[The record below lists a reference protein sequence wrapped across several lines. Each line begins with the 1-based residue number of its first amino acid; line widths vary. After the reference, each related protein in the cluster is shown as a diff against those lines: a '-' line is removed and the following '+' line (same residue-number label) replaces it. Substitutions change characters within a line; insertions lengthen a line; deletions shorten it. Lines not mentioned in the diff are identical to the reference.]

1 MKELYE
7 KRNQQNYS
15 VAASSHAQFG
25 LKATLYLAYRD
36 CRAILKKHLFER
48 APKPT
53 YRLLDYGCG
62 AGLSTSIYTQ
72 IIKEAGHNVEIVG
85 ADVSDENL
93 AYAKTKVPEGT
104 FVKIDP
110 NQSLTNLGKFDLIIC
125 NFVLVELP
133 SDQMKDT
140 IKKLKPLL
148 NDNGVFIATNATR
161 QAYKAS
167 NAWYTLNNSFEEGFV
182 A

>member
-1 MKELYE
+1 MKSRY
-7 KRNQQNYS
+7 Q
-15 VAASSHAQFG
+15 G
-25 LKATLYLAYRD
+25 
-36 CRAILKKHLFER
+36 LKKHLFER

-93 AYAKTKVPEGT
+93 AYAKTKVPEGN

-133 SDQMKDT
+133 SDQMKD
-140 IKKLKPLL
+140 P
-148 NDNGVFIATNATR
+148 
-161 QAYKAS
+161 
-167 NAWYTLNNSFEEGFV
+167 
-182 A
+182 